1 MFSQFRQAVESF
13 AQPQPRRSQDLDG
26 DDNRFTNGPLD
37 AQSARQ
43 AQSTNQLA
51 DAALNNMRRSFASQ
65 RPGSPLSRSSSP
77 VSSSISKSNST
88 SDPGLRKFTLEERL
102 RASLSVG
109 EASNTTSPAISSRAS
124 PVSNAVVVTQ
134 HPLSPTSIPLPAS
147 PPQVSGA
154 QPSDLPSPLS
164 LAANHLQYVSE
175 EGRHATSTTEVPQ
188 ALAQAPLPLSPEG
201 APAAEYS
208 VSLPKPISVS
218 TGIEENLQLPNEFP
232 ADTDTALSLEVRS
245 SDSGD
250 IEGNADIL
258 IHTDVSAS
266 HASEVYGS
274 DSGDIDGH
282 ADVPIHTNV
291 SASHVPEVHGSD
303 SGDTEGNAD
312 IPIHTDASASHVSD
326 VRDSNSGD
334 IDGNADVPVQ
344 VEASTSDDD
353 GDGEKTG
360 HSPEDPS
367 TVPSSNY
374 SEVDIEALQDR
385 LRLVEQRFSDV
396 STSFKKLQAERSA
409 VNDVI
414 RELTPLEDV
423 DDATVLRDYLSNMN
437 MKTEL
442 AQDELQRLNGKLTR
456 QEERIEEL
464 RDTHRLETRSQLDQ
478 IHKLRQQLNEA
489 EALVAASQASASHTE
504 EETAKR
510 NAEIERL
517 AVEVAKAKEVAK
529 EEEEKRVKAISLLK
543 TVRQKLVK
551 AEKDRDDALKEIG
564 ESKEKDRQERDK
576 ERAERARLQSEIDA
590 VNAER
595 EKAVTGLR
603 TQFDK
608 EVAAV
613 KDRSEKELSMARAQ
627 FEVEIAALKMSHS
640 TELTLR
646 RSQIATL
653 EASVNNLSRENR
665 TSFEQLQIRQAE
677 LESSQHHVGT
687 LQSQHAELQ
696 FQLREAQDRLTLLAE
711 EISDLRGEQETR
723 PHGSGAPQE
732 DVSQLISTMEAKY
745 EARLIEIKRNLLLA
759 EKERTESEADWS
771 RKLCDK
777 GRETDELKM
786 ILQSSA
792 KSREEKENTTGV
804 LKSEIEKLTAEVQNH
819 QRHALELQL
828 QVDRM
833 NDAET
838 SFQLRISD
846 AQAEAQGYKSQLENL
861 KTHEVQL
868 RGHIKT
874 LREELRKV
882 QNSAALLER
891 QRNPGVGY
899 WTSRTE
905 NPDSRA
911 SISSSS
917 DLPSRA
923 ASPGPTSP
931 TPSKGDEDIN
941 LEYLRNVILQ
951 FLEHKEMRPNLVRVL
966 SIILRFTPQET
977 RRLIAKVQ

>member
-1 MFSQFRQAVESF
+1 MFSQFRQAVEGF
-13 AQPQPRRSQDLDG
+13 AQPQPRRSQDLNG
-26 DDNRFTNGPLD
+26 DDNRFTSGPHD

-43 AQSTNQLA
+43 SQSTNQLA
-51 DAALNNMRRSFASQ
+51 DAALNNMRRSFSSQ

-77 VSSSISKSNST
+77 VSSSIPKSNST
-88 SDPGLRKFTLEERL
+88 PDPGLRKFTLEERL
-102 RASLSVG
+102 RASFSVG
-109 EASNTTSPAISSRAS
+109 DASNATSPAISSRAS

-147 PPQVSGA
+147 PVILPAAAPPPPVSDT
-154 QPSDLPSPLS
+154 QPSDLPSDSSSFS
-164 LAANHLQYVSE
+164 LAANFLQDASE
-175 EGRHATSTTEVPQ
+175 ELPQ
-188 ALAQAPLPLSPEG
+188 APTNVPLTLSPEE

-208 VSLPKPISVS
+208 VSLPTSVSVS
-218 TGIEENLQLPNEFP
+218 TRTEENPQLLDDLP
-232 ADTDTALSLEVRS
+232 ADADTALP
-245 SDSGD
+245 
-250 IEGNADIL
+250 
-258 IHTDVSAS
+258 
-266 HASEVYGS
+266 SEVHS
-274 DSGDIDGH
+274 SG
-282 ADVPIHTNV
+282 
-291 SASHVPEVHGSD
+291 
-303 SGDTEGNAD
+303 
-312 IPIHTDASASHVSD
+312 
-326 VRDSNSGD
+326 SGD
-334 IDGNADVPVQ
+334 IDGNANIPIHTDVSVSLVLEVHGPDSDIDGTTDVPIRTDASPSLVPVIQ
-344 VEASTSDDD
+344 VSDSADIDGNADIPIQIEVSTSDSDD
-353 GDGEKTG
+353 EKIEQP
-360 HSPEDPS
+360 PEDLVI
-367 TVPSSNY
+367 VPSSKC
-374 SEVDIEALQDR
+374 SEADVEALQER

-409 VNDVI
+409 VDDVI

-423 DDATVLRDYLSNMN
+423 DDATVLRDYLSNVN

-442 AQDELQRLNGKLTR
+442 TQDELQRLNGKLTR

-517 AVEVAKAKEVAK
+517 AVEVTKAKEVAK

-613 KDRSEKELSMARAQ
+613 KDRSEKELSAARAQ

-640 TELTLR
+640 TELTLK
-646 RSQIATL
+646 RSQITTL

-665 TSFEQLQIRQAE
+665 TFFEQLQIRQAE

-687 LQSQHAELQ
+687 LQSQHTELQ

-711 EISDLRGEQETR
+711 EIADLRGEQETR
-723 PHGSGAPQE
+723 PHGPGAPQE
-732 DVSQLISTMEAKY
+732 DVSQLIFTMEAKY
-745 EARLIEIKRNLLLA
+745 EAKLAEIRRNLVLA

-777 GRETDELKM
+777 GRETDELKT

-792 KSREEKENTTGV
+792 KLREEKESSTGV

-833 NDAET
+833 NDAEA

-846 AQAEAQGYKSQLENL
+846 AQAEAEGYKSQLENL
-861 KTHEVQL
+861 KAHEVQL
-868 RGHIKT
+868 RGHVKT

-905 NPDSRA
+905 NTDSRA
-911 SISSSS
+911 SISSGS

>member
-266 HASEVYGS
+266 HASEVHGS

-564 ESKEKDRQERDK
+564 ESTEKERQERDK